1 MQRCHAVPGKTSWIA
16 LEAPVGVVSD
26 TDRVV
31 DPPRAR
37 SDSRNDFQP
46 SWDSVSMAS
55 SLEGSKWK

>member
-31 DPPRAR
+31 DPPCAQRQQERLPAVVGL
-37 SDSRNDFQP
+37 
-46 SWDSVSMAS
+46 SVDGVEPRR
-55 SLEGSKWK
+55 L